1 VGYIRRS
8 IGIEYRLEA
17 YATFRRLP
25 RLCGEAKTTAQA
37 ISKREVWSGRLLLG
51 YLDSVDLSFLQADLG
66 LCPISANLPQRRGA
80 AITHLSRREGYFRLV
95 PPGQDTLFRCRI
107 FLKLAFMAARP

>member
-1 VGYIRRS
+1 MMSLLVRIDLAYSKSQELKNSRIPHDVPVAYIRRS

-17 YATFRRLP
+17 YATFRQLP

-51 YLDSVDLSFLQADLG
+51 
-66 LCPISANLPQRRGA
+66 
-80 AITHLSRREGYFRLV
+80 
-95 PPGQDTLFRCRI
+95 
-107 FLKLAFMAARP
+107 